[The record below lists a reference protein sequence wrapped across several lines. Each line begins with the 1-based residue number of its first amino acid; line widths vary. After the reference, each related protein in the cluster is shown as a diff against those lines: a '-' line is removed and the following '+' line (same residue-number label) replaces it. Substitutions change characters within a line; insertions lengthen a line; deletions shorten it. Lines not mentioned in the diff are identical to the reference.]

1 MMASAT
7 RSSVLVVADERFSE
21 NRALPYAGRQA
32 LIPILLGLAIPAIAT
47 AVFFPSLLSNKA
59 LVFGFFLMAI
69 FVVASVIFIRSVFNP
84 GSVVE
89 ATFDTTTRMASF
101 VRLGTF
107 ATSIT
112 TVPFDNVAKVYLDSH
127 YDDDG
132 YKSFQPMI
140 ELKDGDVIELPE
152 GTTQGQIN
160 SIRAMI
166 GR

>member
-7 RSSVLVVADERFSE
+7 RSSVLVVADERFADS
-21 NRALPYAGRQA
+21 RTLPYAGRQA
-32 LIPILLGLAIPAIAT
+32 LVPILLGLAIPAIA
-47 AVFFPSLLSNKA
+47 AAIFFPGLLSNKA

-69 FVVASVIFIRSVFNP
+69 FVAATVIFIRSVFNP

-89 ATFDTTTRMASF
+89 ATFNTSTRMASF

-107 ATSIT
+107 ATST
-112 TVPFDNVAKVYLDSH
+112 TNIPFDDVAKVYLESN

-132 YKSFQPMI
+132 YKSFQPII
-140 ELKDGDVIELPE
+140 ELKDGDIIELPE

-160 SIRAMI
+160 SIRAML